1 MGRMKTAITE
11 KQDLHESIREG
22 IKALCSKFP
31 ETYWQ
36 EMDET
41 EAYPHEFIR
50 ALTEAGWLSILIPE
64 EYGGGGLGM
73 AEASI
78 VLEEINS
85 AGGNATAGHAQMYT
99 MGALLRHGSEEQKN
113 RWLPQ
118 IAEGKLRLQS
128 FGITE
133 PTAGSDTTNITTFA
147 RREGD
152 VYKISGQKTFIS
164 RANHSDLMMLIART
178 TPRDQVKKKTDGLS
192 LFILDLRDQGDR
204 VIINPIKTMVNHD
217 TNEIFFDEAI
227 VPVENLIGEE
237 GKGFR
242 YLLSGVNAERILVAS
257 ESLGDGQYFI
267 RKSTEYANSRVVFNR
282 PIGQNQGI
290 QFPIA
295 QSYMEVEAA
304 ILMRNKAAEL
314 FDKGINC
321 GKEANMAKYLS
332 SESAWKAANVAM
344 NTYGGYGLAH
354 EYHIQRKFRE
364 ARLPVVA
371 PVSNNLVLSFV
382 GEHVLGLPRSY

>member
-1 MGRMKTAITE
+1 MKTATTE
-11 KQDLHESIREG
+11 RQDLHQSIREG
-22 IKALCSKFP
+22 IRGLLAKFP

-36 EMDET
+36 EMDEN

-78 VLEEINS
+78 VLQEINS

-99 MGALLRHGSEEQKN
+99 MGALLRHGSDEQKQ

-133 PTAGSDTTNITTFA
+133 PTAGSDTTNISTFA

-152 VYKISGQKTFIS
+152 VYKITGQKTFIS
-164 RANHSDLMMLIART
+164 RANHTDLMMLIART
-178 TPRDQVKKKTDGLS
+178 TPRNEVQKKTDGLS
-192 LFILDLRDQGDR
+192 LFILDLRDQGER
-204 VIINPIKTMVNHD
+204 VKINPIRTMVNHD
-217 TNEIFFDEAI
+217 TNEIFFDDAI
-227 VPVENLIGEE
+227 VPVENLIGIE

-257 ESLGDGQYFI
+257 ESLGDGEYFV
-267 RKSTEYANSRVVFNR
+267 RKATEYANSREVFNR
-282 PIGQNQGI
+282 QIGQNQGI

-295 QSYMEVEAA
+295 QSYMEIQAA
-304 ILMRNKAAEL
+304 ILMRDRAAEL
-314 FDKGINC
+314 FEQGENC
-321 GKEANMAKYLS
+321 GAEANMAKYLA
-332 SESAWKAANVAM
+332 SEAAWKAANVAM
-344 NTYGGYGLAH
+344 NTYGGYGLAY
-354 EYHIQRKFRE
+354 EYNIQRKFRE

-371 PVSNNLVLSFV
+371 PVSNNLVLSYI